1 MRVEFI
7 NSSGGRMYVDES
19 RVDEYKAAGFKLAAK
34 NIPRKESSDTIEEP
48 AKRSRRKKED

>member
-19 RVDEYKAAGFKLAAK
+19 RIDEYKAAGFKLAANVHK
-34 NIPRKESSDTIEEP
+34 AKETSDTNEEP

>member
-19 RVDEYKAAGFKLAAK
+19 RIDEYKAAGFKLAAK